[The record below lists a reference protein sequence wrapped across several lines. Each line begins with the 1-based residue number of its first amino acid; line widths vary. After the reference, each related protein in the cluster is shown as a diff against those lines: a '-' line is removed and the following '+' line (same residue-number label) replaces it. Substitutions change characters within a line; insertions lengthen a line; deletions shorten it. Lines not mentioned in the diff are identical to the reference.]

1 MYEERVGLSLTEIAR
16 RIQTQEVS
24 ATHALEDV
32 LEHIA
37 HADDTTNA
45 FVKVLRD
52 EALQEAEAA
61 DHMLRAGHL
70 LGPLHGVPVAIKD
83 ILTTAGITT
92 TAGSKILADWKPEQD
107 ATVVRKLRQA
117 GAVIVGKTNLHEFAF
132 GVTTENPHYGNTR
145 NPWNPDHVPGGSS
158 GGSGAAVAM
167 GMGYMAIG
175 TDTGGSIRIPAT
187 LCGVSGIK
195 PTYGRVSRFGC
206 LPLSWSLDHVGP
218 IARTAEDCARALQV
232 LAGHDPLSIPRPPTA
247 PCPTIWLNVERFHRG
262 PDNRYPRRP
271 LLGSHRSRGGGC
283 RSRGYRCP

>member
-1 MYEERVGLSLTEIAR
+1 MYEERVGLSLTDIAR
-16 RIQTQEVS
+16 RIHSQEVS

-61 DHMLRAGHL
+61 DHMLRAGHY

-117 GAVIVGKTNLHEFAF
+117 GAVIIGKTNLHEFAF

-232 LAGHDPLSIPRPPTA
+232 LAGHDPLDPTSANRPVPNYLAT
-247 PCPTIWLNVERFHRG
+247 LNDSNRGTDHRC
-262 PDNRYPRRP
+262 PRRP
-271 LLGSHRSRGGGC
+271 VLGSHRSRGGGC
-283 RSRGYRCP
+283 RPRGYQCP